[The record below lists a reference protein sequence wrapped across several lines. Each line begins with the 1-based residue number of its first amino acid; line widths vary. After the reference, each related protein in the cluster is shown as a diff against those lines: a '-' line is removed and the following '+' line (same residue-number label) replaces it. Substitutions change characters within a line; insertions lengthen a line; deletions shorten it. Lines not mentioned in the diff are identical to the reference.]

1 MSTPLKFSK
10 PVCIV
15 CGKLKPD
22 RYSLLQS
29 SHSLTQL
36 IFRYCEIDVA
46 EGIVCRNCSRQLN
59 NLHEKVCH
67 LKHQAM
73 RVVSS
78 VHGKRLVP
86 HSSPISVK
94 RISTESESHKLLS
107 PSKIPVRVKSVDHVT
122 LNNEHYRSTSTS
134 STPSKIPT
142 PRLPV
147 SRSVAKRALFGVSK
161 PCFTEVAA
169 VQVTVEHAY
178 AAELHA
184 LNPTP
189 VPINVMSD
197 SDTSISR
204 DENAVQHMA
213 ATEPEF
219 PYCSQ
224 SISASVHNS
233 LPSLTIQVEHST
245 QQAIDTSEASACSAN
260 EENFSKKISQAFLNF
275 RLLNCSCVKSANMC
289 GKCLMK
295 DVDHARQQF
304 KDIHHWKHGKKSVL
318 NSRNVDNVSKM
329 DGLLRLSW
337 IEICNEFKE
346 QFPKVFYLLVG
357 LMMPDL
363 NESNFVDNILPRI
376 GMIYA
381 VIMQTRACDMSLI
394 QRIVSLILLNA
405 NTEIQ
410 VSVNCLICNISFCI
424 LSLRGC

>member
-59 NLHEKVCH
+59 NLHEK
-67 LKHQAM
+67 
-73 RVVSS
+73 
-78 VHGKRLVP
+78 
-86 HSSPISVK
+86 
-94 RISTESESHKLLS
+94 
-107 PSKIPVRVKSVDHVT
+107 
-122 LNNEHYRSTSTS
+122 
-134 STPSKIPT
+134 
-142 PRLPV
+142 
-147 SRSVAKRALFGVSK
+147 
-161 PCFTEVAA
+161 
-169 VQVTVEHAY
+169 
-178 AAELHA
+178 
-184 LNPTP
+184 
-189 VPINVMSD
+189 
-197 SDTSISR
+197 
-204 DENAVQHMA
+204 
-213 ATEPEF
+213 
-219 PYCSQ
+219 
-224 SISASVHNS
+224 
-233 LPSLTIQVEHST
+233 
-245 QQAIDTSEASACSAN
+245 
-260 EENFSKKISQAFLNF
+260 
-275 RLLNCSCVKSANMC
+275 
-289 GKCLMK
+289 
-295 DVDHARQQF
+295 
-304 KDIHHWKHGKKSVL
+304 
-318 NSRNVDNVSKM
+318 

-346 QFPKVFYLLVG
+346 QFPKVFYLI
-357 LMMPDL
+357 PDL

-424 LSLRGC
+424 LSFRGC